1 MEATVGPAEPAEP
14 GEDLPLTLRAA
25 LGARARDTIDIAGHR
40 PAAVL
45 VPLLRRDGEW
55 RFLFTERGAGL
66 RAHGGQVSFPG
77 GAVDPEE
84 THERT
89 ALREAEE
96 EVGIDPA
103 HVRVL
108 GLLGDVPTPSG
119 FVVTPV
125 VGWVDPSPVVYR
137 PSPVEVAKIF
147 EVAVA
152 RFRQPDALER
162 IGEVERWG
170 RRFPL
175 IRYRVDGHDVWG
187 ATARMVHELL
197 ALW

>member
-1 MEATVGPAEPAEP
+1 LGSPESTES
-14 GEDLPLTLRAA
+14 GEDLPLRLAAA
-25 LGARARDTIDIAGHR
+25 LGARTRDTIDVTGHR

-55 RFLFTERGAGL
+55 RLLFTERGAAM

-77 GAVDPEE
+77 GAVDPDE
-84 THERT
+84 TRERT
-89 ALREAEE
+89 ALREADE

-103 HVRVL
+103 QVRIL

-125 VGWVDPSPVVYR
+125 VGWVEPAPIVYR
-137 PSPVEVAKIF
+137 PSPIEVARIF
-147 EVAVA
+147 EVAVG
-152 RFRQPDALER
+152 RFRQPGVLER
-162 IGEVERWG
+162 VGEVERWG

-187 ATARMVHELL
+187 ATARMVYELL
-197 ALW
+197 SLL